1 MKQKFALEKTTFAVF
16 MGLLAVLLLVP
27 SCTTDDKVPDLS
39 DEGTNDWIYK
49 VMTDYYLWNED
60 VPDKGNLNF
69 SLSPDKFF
77 DSLLSD
83 QDGVKYGDGWLTFSR
98 IEKKEEETKSVMA
111 ADSYGFEFASY
122 KNGNLYYAWV
132 LYVLPGSPAAEAGLE
147 RGDWIIAVG
156 SETPNVTNLSAFYSG
171 SETTF
176 LLADA
181 VRKGN
186 EITFNKKKTISVAA
200 SRAVEDTP
208 FLKDSVYTVGDKK
221 VGYLV
226 YNSFSSGPDDESTIY
241 DDQMKQVFA
250 EFKAENVSEFVLDLR
265 YNQGGLVTC
274 AQLMTSLLA
283 PADALG
289 KTFCIMEHNEKQSK
303 NDEALLL
310 KKNAEMG
317 NANLDLRRIYV
328 LTGSVTASASEAV
341 INCLIPY
348 LARSNIMVI
357 GEKTIGKRVG
367 SNTFGTREEY
377 DWLLHPITLRIY
389 NANYE
394 ADYANGFEP
403 DVKIEELVI
412 GNDLLP
418 FGDTNEMLLSE
429 ALSQISG
436 LKSLSARA
444 ESKGRILLTP
454 SSLERKQT
462 KGLIFESGK

>member
-1 MKQKFALEKTTFAVF
+1 M
-16 MGLLAVLLLVP
+16 
-27 SCTTDDKVPDLS
+27 
-39 DEGTNDWIYK
+39 
-49 VMTDYYLWNED
+49 
-60 VPDKGNLNF
+60 
-69 SLSPDKFF
+69 
-77 DSLLSD
+77 
-83 QDGVKYGDGWLTFSR
+83 
-98 IEKKEEETKSVMA
+98 
-111 ADSYGFEFASY
+111 
-122 KNGNLYYAWV
+122 
-132 LYVLPGSPAAEAGLE
+132 
-147 RGDWIIAVG
+147 
-156 SETPNVTNLSAFYSG
+156 
-171 SETTF
+171 
-176 LLADA
+176 
-181 VRKGN
+181 
-186 EITFNKKKTISVAA
+186 
-200 SRAVEDTP
+200 
-208 FLKDSVYTVGDKK
+208 GDKK

-348 LARSNIMVI
+348 LTRSNIMVI

>member
-1 MKQKFALEKTTFAVF
+1 M
-16 MGLLAVLLLVP
+16 
-27 SCTTDDKVPDLS
+27 
-39 DEGTNDWIYK
+39 
-49 VMTDYYLWNED
+49 
-60 VPDKGNLNF
+60 
-69 SLSPDKFF
+69 
-77 DSLLSD
+77 
-83 QDGVKYGDGWLTFSR
+83 
-98 IEKKEEETKSVMA
+98 
-111 ADSYGFEFASY
+111 
-122 KNGNLYYAWV
+122 
-132 LYVLPGSPAAEAGLE
+132 
-147 RGDWIIAVG
+147 
-156 SETPNVTNLSAFYSG
+156 
-171 SETTF
+171 
-176 LLADA
+176 
-181 VRKGN
+181 
-186 EITFNKKKTISVAA
+186 
-200 SRAVEDTP
+200 
-208 FLKDSVYTVGDKK
+208 GDKK

-348 LARSNIMVI
+348 LTRSNIMVI

-389 NANYE
+389 NANHE

>member
-1 MKQKFALEKTTFAVF
+1 MNKAKKEESDLEIRKEMERRVLQDRPIRFDWVIKRLLYRKANFNVLNGFAVLA
-16 MGLLAVLLLVP
+16 GLLAILLLVP
-27 SCTTDDKVPDLS
+27 SCTTEDEVPDLS
-39 DEGTNDWIYK
+39 DEGTNGWIYK
-49 VMTDYYLWNED
+49 IMADYYLWNED
-60 VPDKGNLNF
+60 MPGKGNLNF
-69 SLSPDKFF
+69 SQSPDKFF

-98 IEKKEEETKSVMA
+98 IEKKEEETKSVSES
-111 ADSYGFEFASY
+111 DSYGFEFASY

-171 SETTF
+171 GETTF

-186 EITFNKKKTISVAA
+186 EVTFYKRKTISVAA

-208 FLKDSVYTVGDKK
+208 FLKDSVYTVGGKK

-241 DDQMKQVFA
+241 DDRMKQIFA
-250 EFKAENVSEFVLDLR
+250 GFKAENVDEFILDLR

-289 KTFCIMEHNEKQSK
+289 KTFCEKY
-303 NDEALLL
+303 
-310 KKNAEMG
+310 G
-317 NANLDLRRIYV
+317 
-328 LTGSVTASASEAV
+328 
-341 INCLIPY
+341 
-348 LARSNIMVI
+348 
-357 GEKTIGKRVG
+357 
-367 SNTFGTREEY
+367 
-377 DWLLHPITLRIY
+377 WLLHPITLRIY
-389 NANYE
+389 NADHE

-418 FGDTNEMLLSE
+418 FGDTNERLLSE
-429 ALSQISG
+429 ALSRISG
-436 LKSLSARA
+436 LKSLPVHA
-444 ESKGRILLTP
+444 ESEGRILLTP
-454 SSLERKQT
+454 SSLERKQM
-462 KGLIFESGK
+462 KGLIFEEGK